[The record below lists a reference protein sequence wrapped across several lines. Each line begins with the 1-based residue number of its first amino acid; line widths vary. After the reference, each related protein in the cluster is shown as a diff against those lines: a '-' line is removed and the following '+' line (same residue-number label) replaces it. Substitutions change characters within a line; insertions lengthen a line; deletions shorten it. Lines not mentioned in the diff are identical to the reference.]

1 MNQNSLINLQ
11 LGLNGF
17 GRLLTFVGFALL
29 LSALG
34 LGWLVKSFFIVI
46 GLLILA
52 PIVGIIVLQWWLR
65 KNVVQDRCPVCA
77 AEFTGFNQAQIQ
89 CPNCGEPLKVEQGHF
104 KRMTPEGTID
114 VDAVDVSVQVLE
126 D

>member
-17 GRLLTFVGFALL
+17 GRLLTFIGFALL

-34 LGWLVKSFFIVI
+34 LGWLVKSFFVVM
-46 GLLILA
+46 GLIILA

-65 KNVVQDRCPVCA
+65 KNVVQDSCPVCA
-77 AEFTGFNQAQIQ
+77 AEFTGFNQSQIQ

-114 VDAVDVSVQVLE
+114 VEAVDVSVQVLE